1 MGLIFA
7 KSDSVAS
14 SNIKSLNI
22 QTWEINIL
30 SYLILIEPE
39 MNESWMFVSKNENIQ
54 PAGLFLWQVRGSGPD
69 IEIDI
74 FIDHWNGAQE
84 EILNA

>member
-22 QTWEINIL
+22 QTWERNIL
-30 SYLILIEPE
+30 SYLILIEPK
-39 MNESWMFVSKNENIQ
+39 MNES
-54 PAGLFLWQVRGSGPD
+54 
-69 IEIDI
+69 
-74 FIDHWNGAQE
+74 
-84 EILNA
+84 

>member
-1 MGLIFA
+1 MGTI
-7 KSDSVAS
+7 
-14 SNIKSLNI
+14 
-22 QTWEINIL
+22 
-30 SYLILIEPE
+30 
-39 MNESWMFVSKNENIQ
+39 ESWMFVSKNENIQ
-54 PAGLFLWQVRGSGPD
+54 PAGIFLWQVRGSGPD